1 MITSVRNILARLR
14 SDERGL
20 TAVEYAVLGGIVVGV
35 LATAGVTFS
44 TALGNAFTGLLTTVG
59 A

>member
-44 TALGNAFTGLLTTVG
+44 GALSDAFEGLVKNIT
-59 A
+59 